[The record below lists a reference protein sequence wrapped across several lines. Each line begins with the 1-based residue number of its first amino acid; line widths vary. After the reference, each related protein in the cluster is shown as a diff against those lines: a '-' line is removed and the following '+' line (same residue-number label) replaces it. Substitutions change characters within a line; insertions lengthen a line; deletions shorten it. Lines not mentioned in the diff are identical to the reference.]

1 MSYQDR
7 RRFLWVLFLIGLA
20 LIAIVSQATTL
31 SRLRF
36 QDLVHYSYSVARVRC
51 VRSRTLMENGEI
63 WTDVTFRV
71 LWQSKGYLPGE
82 IVVRQPGGKLLHL
95 HSHVE
100 GTPQFRPAEEVYLF
114 LSGRPGRQF
123 FIVGWTQGTF
133 RIRRDPVSNV
143 ETVTQDSAEIP
154 VFDPATETF
163 TCEGTKNLPAEI
175 FEQRI
180 QRETFRQAETTSPK
194 R

>member
-20 LIAIVSQATTL
+20 LIAIVSKTTTL

-36 QDLVHYSYSVARVRC
+36 QELVRYSYSVARVRC

-100 GTPQFRPAEEVYLF
+100 GTPQFLPTEEVYLF

-133 RIRRDPVSNV
+133 RIRHDPVSNI

-163 TCEGTKNLPAEI
+163 TREGTKNLPAEI

-180 QRETFRQAETTSPK
+180 QRETLRQAETNSTK